1 MYQVDRDHDS
11 LITLDE
17 FTRYANTDLFN
28 IKEEWKPVGE
38 DDEHKEFTDDVSVC
52 ITYRILGNFYISF
65 KLANFDVKI
74 SQYTVDNYV
83 IIIIIRSLNNMKMN
97 LKMMMIMIMMLM
109 VISYV
114 NLKFTQRLMNLI
126 IIKHLLTILTF
137 MKKKQLIIMRIINQ
151 LIMEY
156 HWIMKLLLKE
166 NKDYL
171 IIQIFLWEELITM
184 VMHNHQV
191 RFYLIFFIFS
201 SLRLLSLPLS
211 SFNQLLK
218 RNMKT
223 KLMSLMIQH
232 LLLMIKNCKLKIQ

>member
-1 MYQVDRDHDS
+1 
-11 LITLDE
+11 
-17 FTRYANTDLFN
+17 
-28 IKEEWKPVGE
+28 
-38 DDEHKEFTDDVSVC
+38 
-52 ITYRILGNFYISF
+52 
-65 KLANFDVKI
+65 
-74 SQYTVDNYV
+74 
-83 IIIIIRSLNNMKMN
+83 MKMN
-97 LKMMMIMIMMLM
+97 LKMMMIMIMMIM

-114 NLKFTQRLMNLI
+114 NLKLTQRLMNLI

-137 MKKKQLIIMRIINQ
+137 MKKKQLIITIINQ

-201 SLRLLSLPLS
+201 SPFPPSAFSPFPPSAFSSFPPSAFSPSLSPLS
-211 SFNQLLK
+211 IS
-218 RNMKT
+218 
-223 KLMSLMIQH
+223 
-232 LLLMIKNCKLKIQ
+232 C

>member
-1 MYQVDRDHDS
+1 M
-11 LITLDE
+11 
-17 FTRYANTDLFN
+17 
-28 IKEEWKPVGE
+28 
-38 DDEHKEFTDDVSVC
+38 
-52 ITYRILGNFYISF
+52 LGNFHISF
-65 KLANFDVKI
+65 KLANFDVKF

-83 IIIIIRSLNNMKMN
+83 IIIIIIIIIIRSLNNMKMN
-97 LKMMMIMIMMLM
+97 LKKMMIMIMMLM

-114 NLKFTQRLMNLI
+114 NLKLTQRLMNLI

-137 MKKKQLIIMRIINQ
+137 MKKKQLIITRINQ

-171 IIQIFLWEELITM
+171 IIQIFLWEELIAM

-201 SLRLLSLPLS
+201 SHFPPSAFSPSLSPLS
-211 SFNQLLK
+211 IS
-218 RNMKT
+218 
-223 KLMSLMIQH
+223 
-232 LLLMIKNCKLKIQ
+232 C

>member
-1 MYQVDRDHDS
+1 
-11 LITLDE
+11 
-17 FTRYANTDLFN
+17 
-28 IKEEWKPVGE
+28 
-38 DDEHKEFTDDVSVC
+38 
-52 ITYRILGNFYISF
+52 
-65 KLANFDVKI
+65 
-74 SQYTVDNYV
+74 
-83 IIIIIRSLNNMKMN
+83 MKMN
-97 LKMMMIMIMMLM
+97 LKMMMIMIMMIM

-114 NLKFTQRLMNLI
+114 NLKLTQRLMNLI

-137 MKKKQLIIMRIINQ
+137 MKKKQLIITRINQ
-151 LIMEY
+151 LIMEYMY

>member
-1 MYQVDRDHDS
+1 MIVYLS
-11 LITLDE
+11 LIVYWE
-17 FTRYANTDLFN
+17 IFTSL
-28 IKEEWKPVGE
+28 
-38 DDEHKEFTDDVSVC
+38 S
-52 ITYRILGNFYISF
+52 NFS
-65 KLANFDVKI
+65 NFDVKF

-83 IIIIIRSLNNMKMN
+83 IIIIIIIIIIRSLNNMKMN
-97 LKMMMIMIMMLM
+97 LKMMMIMIMMIM

-114 NLKFTQRLMNLI
+114 NLKLTQRLMNLI

-137 MKKKQLIIMRIINQ
+137 MKKKQLIITRINQ
-151 LIMEY
+151 LIMEYMY

-201 SLRLLSLPLS
+201 SLLLLSLPLS

>member
-1 MYQVDRDHDS
+1 M
-11 LITLDE
+11 
-17 FTRYANTDLFN
+17 
-28 IKEEWKPVGE
+28 
-38 DDEHKEFTDDVSVC
+38 
-52 ITYRILGNFYISF
+52 LGNFHISF
-65 KLANFDVKI
+65 KLANFDVKF

-83 IIIIIRSLNNMKMN
+83 IIIIIIIIRSLNNMKMN
-97 LKMMMIMIMMLM
+97 LKKMMIMIMMLM

-114 NLKFTQRLMNLI
+114 NLKLTQRLMNLI

-137 MKKKQLIIMRIINQ
+137 MKKKQLIITRINQ

-191 RFYLIFFIFS
+191 RFYLIFSSHFPPSAFS
-201 SLRLLSLPLS
+201 PSLSPLS
-211 SFNQLLK
+211 NS
-218 RNMKT
+218 
-223 KLMSLMIQH
+223 
-232 LLLMIKNCKLKIQ
+232 C